1 MTYRPTEL
9 QAPRLAG
16 LPLRALVWL
25 AESAFGGPLRR
36 HLVKGA
42 GGAVLGELCLDQV
55 PASLPPI
62 PRHESVEPESALA
75 LDALHAEGYPRAPT
89 EADAWHPET
98 IADFAHAYRTTATT
112 PLDVAE
118 RVLDCTRQSEAA
130 PAPLRCFIAQDRDDV
145 LKEAR
150 QSCARLRAG
159 EPRSVLEGVPIAVKD
174 ELDQVPYATTV
185 GTKFLTQPAKQDSA
199 VVERLRAAGALLIGK
214 TNMHEIGIGVT
225 GLNAH
230 HGPARNPHD
239 PSRITGGSSSG
250 SAAAVAAGL
259 CPAAVGADGGG
270 SIRIPAALCG
280 LVGLKPTFGRVSEYG
295 AAPLCWSVAHLGPL
309 ANTALDAALLYS
321 VIAGRDARDPNTLG
335 QPMPHLEGVPDAQLK
350 GMSIGIVPA
359 WFEHADA
366 EVVAR
371 CRALLD
377 HFEQAGAMVH
387 ELELPGL
394 EWVSAAHMVSIGSEM
409 AAAHGRYFAR
419 HLQDYA
425 HDVRL
430 LFALIQSLPAPYYV
444 TAQRV
449 RALLGES
456 FANALTR
463 VDMIA
468 TPTTA
473 ISAPLIASDAL
484 ETGESNL
491 VQLARL
497 MRFAQVSNLTGL
509 PAISLPAG
517 YTAQGLPVG
526 LQLIGR
532 PWHEHV
538 LLGTAH
544 AAQGFV
550 ARRSPRLTHRLL
562 G

>member
-25 AESAFGGPLRR
+25 AESALGGPLRKR
-36 HLVKGA
+36 LVKDA
-42 GGAVLGELCLDQV
+42 GGAVLGELRLEHA
-55 PASLPPI
+55 PAPLPPI
-62 PRHESVEPESALA
+62 PRHESVEPHSALA
-75 LDALHAEGYPRAPT
+75 LDALHAEGYPRPAA
-89 EADAWHPET
+89 EGDAWRPET
-98 IADFAHAYRTTATT
+98 IADFAYAYRASATT
-112 PLDVAE
+112 PLEVAE
-118 RVLDCTRQSEAA
+118 RVLHCTRQSEAA
-130 PAPLRCFIAQDRDDV
+130 PTALRCFIAQDRDDV
-145 LKEAR
+145 LKQAQ
-150 QSCARLRAG
+150 QSYERLRAG

-185 GTKFLTQPAKQDSA
+185 GTKFLTQPAKHDSA

-225 GLNAH
+225 GLNVH
-230 HGPARNPHD
+230 HGAARNPHA

-280 LVGLKPTFGRVSEYG
+280 LVGLKPTFGRVSEHG

-309 ANTALDAALLYS
+309 ASTALDAALLYS

-335 QPMPHLEGVPDAQLK
+335 QPMPHLEGVAETQLK
-350 GMSIGIVPA
+350 GLSIGIVPA

-371 CRALLD
+371 CRTLLD
-377 HFEQAGAMVH
+377 RFTHAGATLH
-387 ELELPGL
+387 ELDLPGL
-394 EWVSAAHMVSIGSEM
+394 EWVSAAHMVTIGSEM
-409 AAAHGRYFAR
+409 VAAHGRYFPP
-419 HLQDYA
+419 HLRDYA

-449 RALLGES
+449 RALLAES
-456 FANALTR
+456 FATALTR

-473 ISAPLIASDAL
+473 ITAPLIAPDAL

-517 YTAQGLPVG
+517 YTEQGLPVG

-532 PWHEHV
+532 PWQEHV
-538 LLGTAH
+538 LLR
-544 AAQGFV
+544 AANAAEAFV
-550 ARRSPRLTHRLL
+550 ARHAPKLTHHLL